1 MRNQWKGSALRMKE
15 RFLVRKKGVL
25 LALFAALLG
34 MVVAFSYHNYA
45 LYEEPI
51 AKVTVA
57 EAVGSDEAIGAE
69 GESYPLYK
77 QKLAV
82 VLMNGEQKGE
92 QLVIENDYSASLAY
106 SQMYRAGDEVF
117 LSLSKGDSGAMT
129 AKIVAVKRDK
139 YVVLLGALFLFV
151 LVAVAGKKGLLS
163 LISIAGNILLFSV
176 ALDSY
181 EIADNAQLLWISS
194 AAVIGWTILTMILV
208 SGRNRKA
215 YAAILSTLIG
225 TFLTLIIAYGV
236 IALTNG
242 EGLRYEEMLFVTH
255 YPRRIFLASILIGS
269 LGAVMDV
276 AITMTAAIQELYEKD
291 PDISARSLLQSG
303 REIGKD
309 IMGTMANVLLFA
321 YVSGALPT
329 LVFYLENGSDVGHTF
344 SMQLSLEIT
353 RALAGSIGI
362 VLTVPLAMV
371 AAVRLIPKKAGDPK

>member
-1 MRNQWKGSALRMKE
+1 M
-15 RFLVRKKGVL
+15 KKGL
-25 LALFAALLG
+25 LLRHKRILLTLLSALLG
-34 MVVAFSYHNYA
+34 LLTLFSYHNYA
-45 LYEEPI
+45 WYEEPI
-51 AKVTVA
+51 AKIIAV
-57 EAVGSDEAIGAE
+57 EAVGTDETIGAGRE
-69 GESYPLYK
+69 GYLIYN
-77 QKLAV
+77 QKLTA
-82 VLMNGEQKGE
+82 VLMNGVSKGA
-92 QLVIENDYSASLAY
+92 QLVIENNYSDSLAY
-106 SQMYRAGDEVF
+106 SQMYRSGDEVF
-117 LSLSKGDSGAMT
+117 LSLSESASGALT
-129 AKIVAVKRDK
+129 AKVSGIKRDK
-139 YVVLLGALFLFV
+139 YVVLFGSLFLIL

-163 LISIAGNILLFSV
+163 LISIAGNILLFSI

-194 AAVIGWTILTMILV
+194 AAVFGWTVLTLLLV
-208 SGRNRKA
+208 SGRNRKT

-236 IALTNG
+236 IAGTNG
-242 EGLRYEEMLFVTH
+242 QGLRYEEMQFVTH
-255 YPRRIFLASILIGS
+255 YPRRIFLSSILIGS

-291 PDISARSLLQSG
+291 PAISAKALLQSG

-321 YVSGALPT
+321 YVSGAIPT
-329 LVFYLENGSDVGHTF
+329 LVFYLENGSDVFHTF

-371 AAVRLIPKKAGDPK
+371 TAVRLIPKKAGDPK

>member
-1 MRNQWKGSALRMKE
+1 MYEWL
-15 RFLVRKKGVL
+15 LVRKKNIAL
-25 LALFAALLG
+25 TLFAALLG
-34 MVVAFSYHNYA
+34 MLTMFSYHNYA
-45 LYEEPI
+45 WYEEPI
-51 AKVTVA
+51 AKISEA
-57 EAVGSDEAIGAE
+57 EAVGTEETIGANRE
-69 GESYPLYK
+69 NYPVYNQRLT
-77 QKLAV
+77 AI
-82 VLMNGEQKGE
+82 LMNGESEGAQV
-92 QLVIENDYSASLAY
+92 VIENSYSDSLAY
-106 SQMYRAGDEVF
+106 SQMYRSGDEVF
-117 LSLSKGDSGAMT
+117 LSLSESDTGVVTG
-129 AKIVAVKRDK
+129 KIVGVKRDK

-194 AAVIGWTILTMILV
+194 GAVIGWTVLTLLFV
-208 SGRNRKA
+208 SGRNRKT

-225 TFLTLIIAYGV
+225 TFMTLIIAYGV

-242 EGLRYEEMLFVTH
+242 QGLRYEEMQFVTH
-255 YPRRIFLASILIGS
+255 YPRRIFLSSILIGS

-276 AITMTAAIQELYEKD
+276 AITMTASIQELYEKD
-291 PDISARSLLQSG
+291 PDISASALLLSG

-321 YVSGALPT
+321 YVSGAIPT
-329 LVFYLENGSDVGHTF
+329 LVFYLENGSDVVHTF

-362 VLTVPLAMV
+362 VLTVPLAMFT
-371 AAVRLIPKKAGDPK
+371 AVHLIPKKAGDR

>member
-1 MRNQWKGSALRMKE
+1 MKE
-15 RFLVRKKGVL
+15 RFLIRKKGVL

-34 MVVAFSYHNYA
+34 VVVAFSYHNYA
-45 LYEEPI
+45 WYEAPI
-51 AKVTVA
+51 AQVTAA
-57 EAVGSDEAIGAE
+57 EAVGNEETIGAE

-82 VLMNGEQKGE
+82 VLMNGEWKGE
-92 QLVIENDYSASLAY
+92 RLVIENDYSGSLAY

-117 LSLSKGDSGAMT
+117 LSLTEGDSGTVT

-163 LISIAGNILLFSV
+163 LISIAGNILLFSA

-194 AAVIGWTILTMILV
+194 VAVIGWTILTLLLV

-236 IALTNG
+236 IALTKG
-242 EGLRYEEMLFVTH
+242 QGLRYEEMLFVTH

-329 LVFYLENGSDVGHTF
+329 LVFYLENGSDVVHTF

-371 AAVRLIPKKAGDPK
+371 AAVRLIPKKAGDPE